1 MNIIEAEDM
10 IKGVPDQILLQYA
23 QDPPPNIPQFLAI
36 SEVQRRQDMR
46 QRFQAQQQSPQPT
59 IKDQVLQGGIASA
72 GGPPPMGAM
81 PPGAPM
87 QQMPPG
93 APMQQM
99 PQGAPAQ
106 QMSPPPMQQ
115 AAGGAPMRMSMGGI
129 VPYRMSGGR
138 EVPGSPDPYRLE
150 NLNAA
155 QRLALE
161 QIAKNEDAQVQN
173 VLRNSELFNQAPI
186 EKRAR
191 LLRNLDAMPG
201 FKTPSA
207 PVNVEAL
214 NAERYANLNNQS
226 NADAA
231 ANLDR
236 QLAATAPQIEPG
248 IPAAGAAIGATPAVQ
263 PRGGPNVRSMISE
276 LSKPTELS
284 QQQKDFVSLIEAQR
298 AQGLPGQIDL
308 EPYRQAAIQRQK
320 EANDEARRMA
330 ISGTLT
336 SLGAGIM
343 AGDPAAGL
351 NQATQVA
358 MGTLREGRREAAAEG
373 RSAEQLQLQSAQQK
387 RQESMD
393 KMKFDRETVGEIANI
408 YGEVAKSDAERR
420 EKAIQIFANYDAV
433 IQRNLADASQQGSLD
448 NRAFLN
454 ALTESEKMIQ
464 ESLDKEDGLTFAQK
478 SVIRD
483 QLVERAIRKYAVMFP
498 NVDVGK
504 ILEAQNKQPTTGT
517 PTNVPAAG
525 AANAPAARP
534 PLYDPKYQIK

>member
-129 VPYRMSGGR
+129 VPYRMYEGGPA
-138 EVPGSPDPYRLE
+138 PGSQDPYRFE
-150 NLNAA
+150 NLSAA

-161 QIAKNEDAQVQN
+161 QVAKNEDVQVQN
-173 VLRNSELFNQAPI
+173 TMRNPELFNQARP
-186 EKRAR
+186 EKRA
-191 LLRNLDAMPG
+191 NLFRTLDVMAG
-201 FKTPSA
+201 SKTPS
-207 PVNVEAL
+207 
-214 NAERYANLNNQS
+214 
-226 NADAA
+226 
-231 ANLDR
+231 
-236 QLAATAPQIEPG
+236 TPQIEPG

-263 PRGGPNVRSMISE
+263 PRGGQNVRSMISE

-454 ALTESEKMIQ
+454 ALTESEKLIQ

-478 SVIRD
+478 NVIRD

-504 ILEAQNKQPTTGT
+504 ILEAQNKQPTTGA

-525 AANAPAARP
+525 AASAPAVRP
-534 PLYDPKYQIK
+534 PLESPKYKIKGD